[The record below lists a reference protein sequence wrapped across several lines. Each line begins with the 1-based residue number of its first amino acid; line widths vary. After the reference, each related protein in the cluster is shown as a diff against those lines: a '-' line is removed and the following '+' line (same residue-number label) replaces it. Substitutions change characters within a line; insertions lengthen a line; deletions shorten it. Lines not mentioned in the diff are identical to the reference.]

1 VSHNITIEFE
11 GDTHELTVDE
21 DEYILD
27 AGLDSGLDLPFSCK
41 QGNCTTCVAELLDG
55 EVDQSDGMA
64 LDTEDKEEGYAL
76 LCSSYPREECHIRAG
91 NEVQEELLGIDLF

>member
-1 VSHNITIEFE
+1 VSHDITIEFE

-64 LDTEDKEEGYAL
+64 LDKEDKEAGYAL

>member
-1 VSHNITIEFE
+1 VSHTVTIEFDDE
-11 GDTHELTVDE
+11 THELDVDE

-41 QGNCTTCVAELLDG
+41 EGNCTTCTGELLEG

-64 LDTEDKEEGYAL
+64 LDKGDREEGYVL
-76 LCSSYPREECHIRAG
+76 LCSSYPRDECHIRAG
-91 NEVQEELLGIDLF
+91 DEVQEEMLGLDLF